1 MSFKGINYG
10 RIAEDSSQFKLVTMA
25 GDHPILSINYTTIN
39 NSTINKNDIIVET
52 ASDEVGN

>member
-1 MSFKGINYG
+1 
-10 RIAEDSSQFKLVTMA
+10 MA
-25 GDHPILSINYTTIN
+25 GDHHILSINYTTIN

>member
-10 RIAEDSSQFKLVTMA
+10 RIAEDSSQLKLVTMA
-25 GDHPILSINYTTIN
+25 GDHHILSINYTTIN

>member
-10 RIAEDSSQFKLVTMA
+10 RIAEDSSQFKLV
-25 GDHPILSINYTTIN
+25 TIN